1 MMKKLYEKSEL
12 SFALFWIVVYCIAQ
26 STAFPLSQMIGI
38 ESAAN
43 AAFSVILTVILFC
56 WVKKNGLMERYGL
69 CRTSLPAA
77 RFLWY
82 LPLVLLVSENLWN
95 GVAINFPLADT
106 LCYMTNMLCVGF
118 LEEILFRGFLFKAI
132 IAKDGAKKAIII
144 SSVTFGLGHLL
155 NLLNG
160 RGMELVTN
168 LCQVTGAIAIGF
180 LLVTIFYRGG
190 SLWPCI
196 LTHSGIDMVSTF
208 GSEAGLT
215 DTGRII
221 LNLIRSAIVIAYTL
235 ILMRTLPEGE
245 EGGHQQSE

>member
-1 MMKKLYEKSEL
+1 
-12 SFALFWIVVYCIAQ
+12 
-26 STAFPLSQMIGI
+26 
-38 ESAAN
+38 
-43 AAFSVILTVILFC
+43 
-56 WVKKNGLMERYGL
+56 
-69 CRTSLPAA
+69 
-77 RFLWY
+77 
-82 LPLVLLVSENLWN
+82 
-95 GVAINFPLADT
+95 
-106 LCYMTNMLCVGF
+106 MTNMLCVGF

-155 NLLNG
+155 NLVNG
-160 RGMELVTN
+160 SGAGLAEN
-168 LCQVTGAIAIGF
+168 LFQVTGAIAIGF

-196 LTHSGIDMVSTF
+196 LTHSGIDVVSTF